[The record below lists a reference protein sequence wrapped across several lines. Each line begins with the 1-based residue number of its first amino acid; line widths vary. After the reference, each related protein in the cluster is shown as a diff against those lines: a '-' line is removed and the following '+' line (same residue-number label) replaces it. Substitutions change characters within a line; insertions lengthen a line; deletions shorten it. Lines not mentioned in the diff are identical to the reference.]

1 MLQKTSEILNN
12 VNPAKILLLG
22 YLSYVLIGWFFLSLP
37 ISQNS
42 PVSGLDNL
50 FIATSAVSTTGLVTL
65 NPAESYSFFG
75 ELVLL
80 ALIQLGGIGY
90 MTFGSFIIIS
100 TRHKMSSFRRD
111 ICKKTFALP
120 EDFSVMRF
128 IRLVVVF
135 TLITE
140 LFGAIILY
148 RIFSFNDEPDA
159 LWSAIF
165 HSVSAFCT
173 AGFSLYG
180 ASFEGYANNAYLNI
194 TIAALSYLGAI
205 GFIVMVDIWHL
216 LVGKRRHLHFAS
228 KVIIE
233 ITLWFSLIGIALFYV
248 LEPSIQS
255 LPNWERLLASF
266 FQVMTATTTVGFNTI
281 PIGGLSM
288 SVIMLLYFLM
298 IFGASPSGTGG
309 GLKSTTLAA
318 LWGLMRSTL
327 KGRDAIRYQK
337 REISP
342 GRLQMATASFVFYMG
357 VLLIA
362 MLILLSTE
370 VAPFE
375 AVFFE
380 AISALGTVGLTMGLT
395 GDLSVLGK
403 LVIVVLMF
411 MGRVGILTFGIAVAT
426 HDESREEEQDD
437 ELVL

>member
-37 ISQNS
+37 ISQSS

-65 NPAESYSFFG
+65 NPAESYSLFG

-148 RIFSFNDEPDA
+148 GIFSFNDEPDA

-180 ASFEGYANNAYLNI
+180 ASFEDYANNAYLNI

-370 VAPFE
+370 VASFE